1 MRVVTRYP
9 GRLPAPA
16 MGRAL
21 AHFDVPPTLYAASA
35 SRSSPSTPCCRSFRF
50 PDSLRIST

>member
-35 SRSSPSTPCCRSFRF
+35 TSPSSSTPCCLSFRF
-50 PDSLRIST
+50 PESLRIST